1 MAIYFSEQEWQN
13 LEAWQKELYKHVM
26 RTNYEILVSL
36 GKKCLILWVSHGTGS
51 GRGLSH
57 LMLLLGQISQKL
69 TQKGIFYPSVL
80 LVNTSVSIANPYS
93 RVDTVT

>member
-1 MAIYFSEQEWQN
+1 MLDF
-13 LEAWQKELYKHVM
+13 V
-26 RTNYEILVSL
+26 
-36 GKKCLILWVSHGTGS
+36 GKSWNWVWKSWNWVSHGTGS
-51 GRGLSH
+51 GGLSH